1 MGQREH
7 KSRSTLLLMGLTYEE
22 TLMKFKTI
30 ALATAF
36 ALSSTFAFAQ
46 GTGPATQQDNMTKT
60 GTTNGSMDKG
70 SMEKGTTGTGAGM
83 NGAAAKPGG
92 PDESKVG
99 GQSTARKP
107 PG

>member
-70 SMEKGTTGTGAGM
+70 SMEKGTTGTGAGL